1 MHPQELTETERDIWK
16 KYARKKKWKQP
27 LPQLKMPVCQGQYD
41 LAAFTGMQVTQLFM
55 ITAAGKWGL
64 YQGGRTQ
71 SLTGLQE
78 EENGK
83 NRDNRKDRTARM
95 GKAYFKIAGAG
106 KGERSG
112 PCAVWCL

>member
-16 KYARKKKWKQP
+16 KYARKKKGKQP

-64 YQGGRTQ
+64 YQGGSRQ
-71 SLTGLQE
+71 ILSVSGC
-78 EENGK
+78 
-83 NRDNRKDRTARM
+83 
-95 GKAYFKIAGAG
+95 I
-106 KGERSG
+106 GEQHPRWE
-112 PCAVWCL
+112 CWAMCFQK